1 MNPEHDEAVKP
12 AEEAHHHDA
21 PYMAVFF
28 WLVVLTAIE
37 VFPIFTEI
45 YFDWTPIPHN
55 IWVPVLL
62 ILAIAKAT
70 LVALYYMHLRYDK
83 PWLVWMLMGPL
94 AFAMLFGLVI
104 VVPYN

>member
-1 MNPEHDEAVKP
+1 MNTEHDEAVKP
-12 AEEAHHHDA
+12 AEEAHHHA

-28 WLVVLTAIE
+28 WLVLLTAIE